1 MGKLRRGAV
10 WVLFPPAGAVA
21 STHAGMKKR
30 NQNIVN
36 AINNANQ
43 SGYSRTRT
51 SIINNVPRAAP
62 TYAPALQRQPPSRP
76 GQRDEKT
83 RARAARREDR
93 AASKLRIAQTKAA
106 TKEVKRSA
114 RLQARAAKDTSIS
127 ESVADAQRQPDIRTP
142 QPALHMNS
150 PGDSVNSATP
160 VDELDHLAIPPVERA
175 QVVSRAQPQVPGVQ
189 SGLDGWHPDPFGA
202 HEERLFKDGE
212 PTPLVKDR
220 GIGSYSEPPSGEW
233 RKPEVQVSPENLQ
246 PAINHPWFEA
256 QTSTAATADVCSFCS
271 SSVNRRVSA
280 FESVCPTCGA
290 VATTRPCDRCHRPVF
305 AWAKDDYWTCRCGHH
320 NSLYRERMATARL
333 MGDIDP
339 AFPTTREYS
348 AATNLTSPFTRRQMA
363 HQPNGT
369 RSAWDGLHVRCLC
382 GWEAPNGAPIWR
394 IRSIWER
401 HYLDISR

>member
-21 STHAGMKKR
+21 STAVESRNVTKTSSMQSTMRIKAVIHALG
-30 NQNIVN
+30 
-36 AINNANQ
+36 
-43 SGYSRTRT
+43 
-51 SIINNVPRAAP
+51 
-62 TYAPALQRQPPSRP
+62 PASSTMSQERLRRMPQPCRGNPLPDRDN
-76 GQRDEKT
+76 DEKT

-160 VDELDHLAIPPVERA
+160 VDELDHLAIPPVERG

-271 SSVNRRVSA
+271 SSVDRRVSA

-339 AFPTTREYS
+339 AFPTTREY
-348 AATNLTSPFTRRQMA
+348 
-363 HQPNGT
+363 QP
-369 RSAWDGLHVRCLC
+369 
-382 GWEAPNGAPIWR
+382 PPISRHHLRGGRWR
-394 IRSIWER
+394 INPTGLGVPGTASM
-401 HYLDISR
+401 